1 MNSGALTGARERVPS
16 KPFGASWFLNAIAGA
31 AAFLCTCIAL
41 HAFLPAPNV
50 REVGTKM
57 RLVMAKAG
65 NPSHTFNFGANGM
78 LPPERFYV
86 LEQILS
92 MKPRKLKRVFLE
104 MDDVQVTWLPDE
116 QTSQRVLYWHD
127 WKRTRVILRKI
138 LNLDVHEQWKR
149 KLRLLR
155 KWHETIVLH
164 LMLFAKN
171 FGNFGRALDLAESFL
186 GGNQI
191 QWGELGPKLDG
202 YFPVAV
208 RISGEKES
216 AYEKERMRRWLKSKM
231 LLWITTPTRP
241 IATMRARFG
250 LLGQRRY
257 LSSLPFTLN
266 CLRNFPDRLLVSF

>member
-1 MNSGALTGARERVPS
+1 
-16 KPFGASWFLNAIAGA
+16 
-31 AAFLCTCIAL
+31 
-41 HAFLPAPNV
+41 
-50 REVGTKM
+50 
-57 RLVMAKAG
+57 MAKAG

-216 AYEKERMRRWLKSKM
+216 AYEKELAHEEVAQIKNVALDHYADQAYRHYARQIR
-231 LLWITTPTRP
+231 TAGATPVFIVTP
-241 IATMRARFG
+241 VYPQLPSQFPGPSPG
-250 LLGQRRY
+250 LLLTYNNPTLY
-257 LSSLPFTLN
+257 LDLYSSEARIDEGHLNLTGAEKFTRLLAEDF
-266 CLRNFPDRLLVSF
+266 LRNTRQP